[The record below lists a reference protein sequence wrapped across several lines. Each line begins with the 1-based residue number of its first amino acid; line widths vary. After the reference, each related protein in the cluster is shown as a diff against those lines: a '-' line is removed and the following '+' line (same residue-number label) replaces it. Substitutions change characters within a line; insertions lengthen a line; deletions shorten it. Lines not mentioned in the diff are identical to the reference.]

1 MTRSSLT
8 RIGRWHPPRG
18 RTLSPADGTRSPARG
33 WLSYAAR
40 RLITTAPAPRRKAPA
55 RAIRGALDPVCG
67 SVSELAAGVV
77 VLLLEVSVE
86 DWYVEEVCD
95 GGVAGCVE
103 DWYVDEACAGGAV
116 DSTELVEV
124 DDELVEL
131 EDIVPDVVVPLLP
144 ALTVL
149 SIGGEV
155 TVPVAFGV
163 AASVEGR
170 LLVDEFSTAA
180 EVVVP
185 PVSAVV
191 AVLCAQPAQ
200 RKAAPRTSAAAH

>member
-1 MTRSSLT
+1 M
-8 RIGRWHPPRG
+8 
-18 RTLSPADGTRSPARG
+18 SPGERPASPGQG
-33 WLSYAAR
+33 WLAYAAR
-40 RLITTAPAPRRKAPA
+40 LLITTAPAPRRKAPA

-67 SVSELAAGVV
+67 RVSELVAGVV
-77 VLLLEVSVE
+77 VLVLEVSL
-86 DWYVEEVCD
+86 
-95 GGVAGCVE
+95 E
-103 DWYVDEACAGGAV
+103 DWYVDEACAGGVV
-116 DSTELVEV
+116 DSTVLLEV
-124 DDELVEL
+124 DDGLVEL

-180 EVVVP
+180 GVVVP
-185 PVSAVV
+185 LVSAVV
-191 AVLCAQPAQ
+191 AVL
-200 RKAAPRTSAAAH
+200 